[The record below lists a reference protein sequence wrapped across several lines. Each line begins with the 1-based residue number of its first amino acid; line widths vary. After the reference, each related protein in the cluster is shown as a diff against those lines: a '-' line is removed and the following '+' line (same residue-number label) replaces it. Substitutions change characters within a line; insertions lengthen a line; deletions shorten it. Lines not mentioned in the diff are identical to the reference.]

1 MNQIEE
7 LERALL
13 ARAERLANAYREMTQ
28 RSRDNTLRE
37 AAERLRLRE
46 QREETIARALGE
58 RAFRQQVQ
66 ASELKMQSQLDRL
79 RWNLVQD
86 VERRLEDR
94 MRAFIQDNPTA
105 YTAWLERLISTA
117 AQVIEASRLRV
128 FVNPHDH
135 QRLFARWDSCCEQL
149 PPGRAATLSDTAIT
163 TLGGVLVESED
174 GRIRV
179 DNTFEGRQE
188 RLRSRIQQVI
198 LERLLPV
205 GLDTGNLFG
214 G

>member
-1 MNQIEE
+1 MNQVEE

-135 QRLFARWDSCCEQL
+135 QRLFAHWDSCCEQL

>member
-1 MNQIEE
+1 MNQVEE

-66 ASELKMQSQLDRL
+66 ASELKMQSQVDRL

-86 VERRLEDR
+86 VERRLEEK
-94 MRAFIQDNPTA
+94 MRAYIQDNSA
-105 YTAWLERLISTA
+105 GYTAWLTRLITA
-117 AQVIEASRLRV
+117 AAMAIEAPRLRV

-135 QRLFARWDSCCEQL
+135 QRLFAQWDSCCEQL
-149 PPGRAATLSDTAIT
+149 PPGRAATLSETPIV
-163 TLGGVLVESED
+163 TLGGVMVESED

-188 RLRSRIQQVI
+188 RLRTRIQQVI
-198 LERLLPV
+198 LERLLPI

>member
-1 MNQIEE
+1 VNQVEE

-135 QRLFARWDSCCEQL
+135 QRLFAHWDSCCEQL

-179 DNTFEGRQE
+179 DNTFEGRQD